1 MAVRSWVLA
10 GGLTALTLAGCG
22 QAHEYS
28 DSSADVA
35 MEMVVP
41 GVSGAGATA
50 DAAATDAAP
59 GAAARAPA
67 VRAPQIAYT
76 YDYTLTTRPGA
87 ALALMQR
94 HEAACVKAGP
104 AVCRVVDS
112 VSRRRGRDD
121 VSASLTLRAQPGW
134 LTPFRGGLQAQA
146 EAAGGKVITASA
158 SSEDLSREIVDTE
171 ARVRAMTTLRDRL
184 QQLLA
189 TRSAPL
195 DQLLQTERELARVQG
210 DLDSTQSMLNEMR
223 GRVATSMLTVNYEPV
238 SQIAPDS
245 AFRPVKAALDNAL
258 SVMMTVLGGMI
269 LILAAAIPLA
279 VVIVPVGWLVRRLW
293 KRRRER
299 RAAKDSTPAS

>member
-1 MAVRSWVLA
+1 MEARMAVRPWALA
-10 GGLTALTLAGCG
+10 GGLAALTLTGCG
-22 QAHEYS
+22 QPQYS
-28 DSSADVA
+28 DNAAEMAVNMVA
-35 MEMVVP
+35 PSVRAP
-41 GVSGAGATA
+41 DAASA
-50 DAAATDAAP
+50 DAAAADP
-59 GAAARAPA
+59 ARPSA

-76 YDYTLTTRPGA
+76 YDYAVTTRPGA

-104 AVCRVVDS
+104 AVCRVVNS

-121 VSASLTLRAQPGW
+121 VSGSLTLQAQPGW

-146 EAAGGKVITASA
+146 EAAGGKIITASA
-158 SSEDLSREIVDTE
+158 SSEDLSRDIVDTE

-210 DLDSTQSMLNEMR
+210 DLDSTQSILNEMR

-258 SVMMTVLGGMI
+258 SVMMSVLGGMI
-269 LILAAAIPLA
+269 LVLAAVIPLTI
-279 VVIVPVGWLVRRLW
+279 VVAPLGWLLRRLW
-293 KRRRER
+293 KRRQDR
-299 RAAKDSTPAS
+299 RAVEDLTPPT

>member
-1 MAVRSWVLA
+1 MAVRSRASVGA
-10 GGLTALTLAGCG
+10 IIALTLAGCG
-22 QAHEYS
+22 QP
-28 DSSADVA
+28 SADEAVA
-35 MEMVVP
+35 LDMVIPSPAVMDT
-41 GVSGAGATA
+41 AA
-50 DAAATDAAP
+50 DAAAADAPAEASRAP
-59 GAAARAPA
+59 AAPA
-67 VRAPQIAYT
+67 VRQPQIAYT

-87 ALALMQR
+87 ALGLMQR

-121 VSASLTLRAQPGW
+121 VSGSLTLQAQPGW
-134 LTPFRGGLQAQA
+134 LTPFRGGLEAQA

-158 SSEDLSREIVDTE
+158 SSEDLSRNIVDTE
-171 ARVRAMTTLRDRL
+171 ARLRAMTTLRDRL

-210 DLDSTQSMLNEMR
+210 DLDATLSTLNEMR
-223 GRVATSMLTVNYEPV
+223 GRVATSMVTVNYEPI

-245 AFRPVKAALDNAL
+245 AFRPVKAAMDNAL
-258 SVMMTVLGGMI
+258 SVMMSVLGGMI
-269 LILAAAIPLA
+269 LILAAAVPLA
-279 VVIVPVGWLVRRLW
+279 IVVVPAGWLLRRLW

-299 RAAKDSTPAS
+299 RAARSAPPQA